1 MAGKPFPT
9 FIFIFWAGDTSV
21 GRRDKSSAF
30 PLPAPPYAGGM
41 KKLLLSPW
49 SAVLACAALSTVAD
63 TLGTVWWEQKK
74 TWVLLAI
81 LGISPLVF
89 LAFGYVGSHFGLAK
103 ASSLTN
109 TLVVIG
115 PILVGILF
123 RGELR
128 QLSSVELVGMGLAV
142 AGIALLTVFSP
153 RAIS

>member
-1 MAGKPFPT
+1 MKT
-9 FIFIFWAGDTSV
+9 F
-21 GRRDKSSAF
+21 
-30 PLPAPPYAGGM
+30 
-41 KKLLLSPW
+41 LLSPW
-49 SAVLACAALSTVAD
+49 SAVLACAALSTLVD

-74 TWVLLAI
+74 TWILLAI

-128 QLSSVELVGMGLAV
+128 QLSLVELLGMALAV
-142 AGIALLTVFSP
+142 AGIVLLTVFSP
-153 RAIS
+153 REVS

>member
-1 MAGKPFPT
+1 
-9 FIFIFWAGDTSV
+9 
-21 GRRDKSSAF
+21 
-30 PLPAPPYAGGM
+30 M
-41 KKLLLSPW
+41 KNILLSPW
-49 SAVLACAALSTVAD
+49 FAVFLCAALSTLAD

-81 LGISPLVF
+81 LGLSPLVF

-115 PILVGILF
+115 PILVGILV

-128 QLSSVELVGMGLAV
+128 QLSLVELAGMALAV
-142 AGIALLTVFSP
+142 SGIALLTLFSP
-153 RAIS
+153 REVS

>member
-1 MAGKPFPT
+1 
-9 FIFIFWAGDTSV
+9 
-21 GRRDKSSAF
+21 
-30 PLPAPPYAGGM
+30 M
-41 KKLLLSPW
+41 KNLILSPW
-49 SAVLACAALSTVAD
+49 SAVLICAALSTLAD

-74 TWVLLAI
+74 TWILLAI

-115 PILVGILF
+115 PILVGIFF

-128 QLSSVELVGMGLAV
+128 QLSFVELVGMALAV
-142 AGIALLTVFSP
+142 TGIVLLTVFSP
-153 RAIS
+153 REVS

>member
-1 MAGKPFPT
+1 
-9 FIFIFWAGDTSV
+9 
-21 GRRDKSSAF
+21 
-30 PLPAPPYAGGM
+30 M
-41 KKLLLSPW
+41 KNLLLSPW
-49 SAVLACAALSTVAD
+49 SAVLACAALSTIAD

-74 TWVLLAI
+74 PWVLVAMIGL
-81 LGISPLVF
+81 SPLVF

-128 QLSSVELVGMGLAV
+128 QLSPVELLGMGLAV

-153 RAIS
+153 QDVS

>member
-1 MAGKPFPT
+1 
-9 FIFIFWAGDTSV
+9 
-21 GRRDKSSAF
+21 
-30 PLPAPPYAGGM
+30 M
-41 KKLLLSPW
+41 KNLFLSPW
-49 SAVLACAALSTVAD
+49 SAVLICAALSTLAD

-74 TWVLLAI
+74 TWILLAV

-115 PILVGILF
+115 PIFVGIFF

-128 QLSSVELVGMGLAV
+128 QLSFVELLGMALAV
-142 AGIALLTVFSP
+142 GGIVLLTVFSP
-153 RAIS
+153 REVS

>member
-1 MAGKPFPT
+1 
-9 FIFIFWAGDTSV
+9 
-21 GRRDKSSAF
+21 
-30 PLPAPPYAGGM
+30 M
-41 KKLLLSPW
+41 KNLLLSPW
-49 SAVLACAALSTVAD
+49 SAVLACAALSTLAD

-74 TWVLLAI
+74 PWILFAV

-115 PILVGILF
+115 PILVGIVL

-128 QLSSVELVGMGLAV
+128 QLSAVELAGMGLAV
-142 AGIALLTVFSP
+142 AGIALLTLFSP
-153 RAIS
+153 RGVS